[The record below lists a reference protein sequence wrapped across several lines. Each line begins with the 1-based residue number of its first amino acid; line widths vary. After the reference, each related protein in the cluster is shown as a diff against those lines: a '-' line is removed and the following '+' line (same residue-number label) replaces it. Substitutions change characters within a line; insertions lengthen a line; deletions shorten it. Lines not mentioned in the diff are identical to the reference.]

1 MYTLNGAICIKIQEK
16 LIQKYQIWDH
26 TGSIQKQP
34 SAGIWKRI
42 LETRRILNIA
52 KKRVMVK
59 AVISSTISKEAVGR
73 VLQKTDLKWTH
84 FHRKEILTKNDLKL
98 RLKFARKVC
107 RKRIMCNYVIWNQS
121 SECLCY

>member
-1 MYTLNGAICIKIQEK
+1 MALSASRYRKNLFRNIKYEI
-16 LIQKYQIWDH
+16 
-26 TGSIQKQP
+26 
-34 SAGIWKRI
+34 I
-42 LETRRILNIA
+42 LEVFKSNHLQAYEKEYWRLEEYWILQ
-52 KKRVMVK
+52 KKSVMVK

-107 RKRIMCNYVIWNQS
+107 RKRVMCNYVIWNHQNVYVTRES
-121 SECLCY
+121 RS